1 MRLRSSCSSF
11 FTSTR
16 RRAALGVF
24 LTACLGAAQAEVG
37 YLVTDLGGERLRG
50 REGDSVATGINAAGD
65 VSGYSSPSRGW
76 RAGLF
81 RAGRWIPLGDLPE
94 DSVAQAINDAGQVAG
109 TVDSGRISSGAEPR
123 AFVWERGQL
132 RWLGGLGGG
141 SSIARA
147 ISPKGEVTGMATTR
161 SGERHAF
168 VTRDGAMVDLGTL
181 PGGVFSEGYG
191 VNAAGEVAGFAGI
204 GDFRF
209 HAFAYREGRMLDL
222 GTLPGGANSYAYG
235 INARGQITGV
245 SGTGIER
252 PGRPKPS
259 HAFVH
264 EDGKMKDLG
273 SLIGPKGQSGGLA
286 LNAKGDIAGWSEAHQ
301 ERSHAI
307 RVRDGRMSDLNDL
320 IDPASGWVLS
330 EGVGINDKG
339 QIVGNGVLRGRQR
352 AFLLTPIEL
361 VPATRPVAVG
371 HTSTPPLG
379 K

>member
-1 MRLRSSCSSF
+1 MRFRSSCSSF
-11 FTSTR
+11 VMPSW

-24 LTACLGAAQAEVG
+24 LTVCLGAAQAEVS
-37 YLVTDLGGERLRG
+37 YLVTDLGGERQRG

-76 RAGLF
+76 RAGIF
-81 RAGRWIPLGDLPE
+81 RAGRWVPLGDLPE

-123 AFVWERGQL
+123 AFLWEQGRI
-132 RWLGGLGGG
+132 RWLGGLGGASG
-141 SSIARA
+141 IARA

-181 PGGVFSEGYG
+181 PGGAFSEGYG

-209 HAFAYREGRMLDL
+209 HAFVHRDGRLLDL
-222 GTLPGGANSYAYG
+222 GTLPGGINSYAYG

-252 PGRPKPS
+252 PGRPNPS
-259 HAFVH
+259 HAFLH

-286 LNAKGDIAGWSEAHQ
+286 LNAQGEIAGWSETS
-301 ERSHAI
+301 EDRSHAVRI
-307 RVRDGRMSDLNDL
+307 RDGRMSDLNAL

-330 EGVGINDKG
+330 EAVGINDKG

-352 AFLLTPIEL
+352 AFLLTPVEL
-361 VPATRPVAVG
+361 VPAASPVASSRARG
-371 HTSTPPLG
+371 R
-379 K
+379 